1 MNQHRPTGPWRAPG
15 KSPQGSSTSRPVP
28 PKNSRRW
35 MIAIGSLMVV
45 GIVVS
50 VSTGADEGGS
60 ASSPAASTTARAAS
74 STTEPSPEPSASSTT
89 EPSPEPSPEQVPER
103 HIEGELTEVI
113 REDVP
118 TATVVYTK
126 DDNTVHVIVV
136 TMGGIRA
143 QTKPILKAVKD
154 ANINATLRIDAL
166 ADLKDRYGNSSAD
179 TVLRVMYRPET
190 VARIDPDGID
200 LRHIWAVAD
209 ESYVHPALEW

>member
-1 MNQHRPTGPWRAPG
+1 
-15 KSPQGSSTSRPVP
+15 
-28 PKNSRRW
+28 
-35 MIAIGSLMVV
+35 MIAIGSFTVV
-45 GIVVS
+45 GIVVAVA
-50 VSTGADEGGS
+50 VSTDADEGGS
-60 ASSPAASTTARAAS
+60 ASSPAASTTARAV
-74 STTEPSPEPSASSTT
+74 SSTT

-103 HIEGELTEVI
+103 NIEGELTEVI

-118 TATVVYTK
+118 TATIVYTK
-126 DDNTVHVIVV
+126 ADNTVHVVVV

-154 ANINATLRIDAL
+154 ANIDATLRIDAL
-166 ADLKDRYGNSSAD
+166 ADLKDRYGNSSPD

-190 VARIDPDGID
+190 VARINPDGID

>member
-1 MNQHRPTGPWRAPG
+1 MNQNRPTGPWRAPG
-15 KSPQGSSTSRPVP
+15 KSSQGGSTSRPVP

-35 MIAIGSLMVV
+35 MIAIGSFTVV
-45 GIVVS
+45 GIVVAVA
-50 VSTGADEGGS
+50 VSTDADEGGS
-60 ASSPAASTTARAAS
+60 ASSPAASTTARAV
-74 STTEPSPEPSASSTT
+74 SSTT

-103 HIEGELTEVI
+103 NIEGELTEVI

-118 TATVVYTK
+118 TATIVYTK
-126 DDNTVHVIVV
+126 ADNTVHVVVV

-154 ANINATLRIDAL
+154 ANIDATLRIDAL
-166 ADLKDRYGNSSAD
+166 ADLKDRYGNSSPD

-190 VARIDPDGID
+190 VARINPDGID

>member
-1 MNQHRPTGPWRAPG
+1 
-15 KSPQGSSTSRPVP
+15 
-28 PKNSRRW
+28 
-35 MIAIGSLMVV
+35 MIAIGSLMAV
-45 GIVVS
+45 GIVVA
-50 VSTGADEGGS
+50 VSTGVDEGGS

-74 STTEPSPEPSASSTT
+74 STTEPP
-89 EPSPEPSPEQVPER
+89 PEPSPEQVPER
-103 HIEGELTEVI
+103 NIEGELTEVI

-154 ANINATLRIDAL
+154 ANIDAMLRIDAL
-166 ADLKDRYGNSSAD
+166 ADLKDRYGNSSPD
-179 TVLRVMYRPET
+179 TVLRVMYKPET

>member
-1 MNQHRPTGPWRAPG
+1 MPRDFKETSVNQHRPTGQWRAPG

-60 ASSPAASTTARAAS
+60 ASSPAASTTARA
-74 STTEPSPEPSASSTT
+74 ASSTT